1 MTWPAKNI
9 VAKFLIE
16 TEDVMLKP
24 SDQKPRPKP
33 LSLYPLTPKQA
44 LRAALTGGKPKS
56 EKTQKK

>member
-1 MTWPAKNI
+1 
-9 VAKFLIE
+9 
-16 TEDVMLKP
+16 MLKP